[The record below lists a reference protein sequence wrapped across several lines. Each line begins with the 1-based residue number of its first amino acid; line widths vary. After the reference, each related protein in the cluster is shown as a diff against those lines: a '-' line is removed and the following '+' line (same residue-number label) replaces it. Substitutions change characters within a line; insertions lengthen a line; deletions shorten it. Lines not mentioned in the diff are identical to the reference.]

1 MTPVTFQKHLEQQ
14 DTRAAGS
21 PPGVLM
27 PRAMAKNAGID
38 SEEARLQAKSLPQK
52 TAGRNDRHD
61 IDPRELKLLRVG
73 HYLWA
78 IYKKECGKS
87 GNVSQ
92 QGYGDPRLDQ
102 LIRAREHTRRMREQG
117 ELRRPARRMDKGLE
131 ERMKK
136 AVLAYL
142 AGQVHGAIERAIAKA
157 VHVWPR
163 RMLLLLRR
171 YERLH
176 LIRARRQAWR
186 PMVWEITPRRRAR
199 LPWLERRVAKQQL
212 S

>member
-131 ERMKK
+131 ERMKRGRSG
-136 AVLAYL
+136 VLGRAGAWRDRARDRQGCSRL
-142 AGQVHGAIERAIAKA
+142 ATQNAFAPATIRAIAFNSCAAAGMAPDGLGDHAASPGTAPVAGKA
-157 VHVWPR
+157 GG
-163 RMLLLLRR
+163 
-171 YERLH
+171 
-176 LIRARRQAWR
+176 
-186 PMVWEITPRRRAR
+186 
-199 LPWLERRVAKQQL
+199 
-212 S
+212 